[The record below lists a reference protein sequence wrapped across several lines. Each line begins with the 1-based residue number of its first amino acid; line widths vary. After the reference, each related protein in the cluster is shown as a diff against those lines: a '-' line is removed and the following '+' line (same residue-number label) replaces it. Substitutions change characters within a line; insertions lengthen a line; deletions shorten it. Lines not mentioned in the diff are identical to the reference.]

1 MSNLKTGRFTISE
14 TSYIRANAER
24 KTVDEIAKHLNRDPA
39 SVGSWITKNVGL
51 STSEKREVEVHQELK
66 GRPYYKELNRQF
78 SPEELEMFEF
88 HFKKMWSQF
97 KDDVF
102 HTEEM
107 QIVDTIKLEILMNR
121 ILRAQ
126 QDTVDKICNL
136 EVELEAAESVSDR
149 DLAMNLERQIATL
162 RASQETM
169 SRDFKDLQS
178 RKSMLLKDL
187 KGTREQR
194 IKAIEDH
201 RQTFPTLITKV
212 MTDSK
217 YRHDMAIYLEKMRLA
232 VEKER
237 ERLSQLIS
245 YEDNLPDR
253 PLLNSESILK
263 DE

>member
-1 MSNLKTGRFTISE
+1 MSNLKTGRFSISE
-14 TSYIRANAER
+14 IAYIKAHAER
-24 KTVDEIAKHLNRDPA
+24 KTVEELAGHLNRDPV
-39 SVGSWITKNVGL
+39 SIHNWIVKNIGL
-51 STSEKREVEVHQELK
+51 SSAEKREAEVHQELR
-66 GRPYYKELNRQF
+66 GRPYYKELSKQF
-78 SPEELEMFEF
+78 SEDELEMFEF

-107 QIVDTIKLEILMNR
+107 QIIDTIKLEILMNR

-126 QDTVDKICNL
+126 QETVDKIYNL
-136 EVELEAAESVSDR
+136 EIELAKSEDNADR
-149 DLAMNLERQIATL
+149 DLAMMLERQIATL

-178 RKSMLLKDL
+178 RKSGLLKDL

-212 MTDSK
+212 MTDPR
-217 YRHDMAIYLEKMRLA
+217 YRNDMAVYIEKMRLA
-232 VEKER
+232 TEKER

-253 PLLNSESILK
+253 PLLNSDSVLK